1 MKLKEYKKLNNRRYS
16 PKEVLAHLIVS
27 SDNIISK
34 DIEHLQNS
42 LEEVFL
48 QNYNNKG
55 ILENVKLELL
65 EKITN
70 YWSLT
75 LNQAMCYGHIIFN
88 NIIFEDKK
96 ITPEEVT
103 DMFIYV
109 MRLYSP
115 NNAEE
120 FVNLKVNKEG

>member
-1 MKLKEYKKLNNRRYS
+1 M
-16 PKEVLAHLIVS
+16 
-27 SDNIISK
+27 
-34 DIEHLQNS
+34 
-42 LEEVFL
+42 

-88 NIIFEDKK
+88 NIIFENKK